1 MTAPEMDPR
10 TGLLPDQAWSV
21 PSGPRWQ
28 ARLWADG
35 RAHVIGE
42 ALASHQQYGAKY
54 ADNSHVS
61 RQRHEWYPPRW
72 PIPDWALGCPF
83 WTSKRRWHADYSRAM
98 RAAQFHNRMIVAA
111 ERQGVK

>member
-35 RAHVIGE
+35 RHHVIGE
-42 ALASHQQYGAKY
+42 LLATHEAYGLAYYLGEPGYAWTTFENALLTA
-54 ADNSHVS
+54 
-61 RQRHEWYPPRW
+61 
-72 PIPDWALGCPF
+72 
-83 WTSKRRWHADYSRAM
+83 RRNNE
-98 RAAQFHNRMIVAA
+98 AARRRGG
-111 ERQGVK
+111 E